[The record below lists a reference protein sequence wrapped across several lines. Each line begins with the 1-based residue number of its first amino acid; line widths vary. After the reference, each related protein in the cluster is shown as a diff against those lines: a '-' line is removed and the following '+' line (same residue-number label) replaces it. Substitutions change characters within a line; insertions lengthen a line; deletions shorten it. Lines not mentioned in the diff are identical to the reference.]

1 MNENS
6 TISNAYDG
14 KHDEYGHDLPRW
26 MNFEHVIDIGEMD
39 PNQTATDYY
48 GFELPNGV
56 AMVIQSQ
63 PSHRDHPFIVYSYGD
78 GACFHDD
85 VEFDSL
91 RTAISYASQ
100 LHSGAIDPDYL
111 RVEYTHDE
119 YETLCWRD
127 FYQAAHGNIEY
138 ASRLVDQC
146 NGGFREGFG
155 PYACAAEDLA
165 EGEIVNFNNRYVITD
180 ANGPDTK
187 EIAAKRIW
195 NELGDVCIDDNECID
210 SEFYGYPIGTFR
222 EDIWHDIEDQLGVPI
237 HELMFPDDVIKD
249 MTNERKPELTIFTSK
264 KRTFPQAFSVRK
276 SVVQAVEKF
285 LQKEKLYVKR
295 DTNVPFSARP
305 EKKAL
310 RTAKVHSYPRSILK
324 AQFSMS

>member
-26 MNFEHVIDIGEMD
+26 MNFEHVIDIGEAD
-39 PNQTATDYY
+39 PTQTATDYY

-111 RVEYTHDE
+111 LSLIHILMIRWSNNTTSRSFLVFPT
-119 YETLCWRD
+119 
-127 FYQAAHGNIEY
+127 
-138 ASRLVDQC
+138 ASRQ
-146 NGGFREGFG
+146 N
-155 PYACAAEDLA
+155 
-165 EGEIVNFNNRYVITD
+165 
-180 ANGPDTK
+180 
-187 EIAAKRIW
+187 
-195 NELGDVCIDDNECID
+195 
-210 SEFYGYPIGTFR
+210 
-222 EDIWHDIEDQLGVPI
+222 
-237 HELMFPDDVIKD
+237 
-249 MTNERKPELTIFTSK
+249 
-264 KRTFPQAFSVRK
+264 
-276 SVVQAVEKF
+276 
-285 LQKEKLYVKR
+285 
-295 DTNVPFSARP
+295 
-305 EKKAL
+305 
-310 RTAKVHSYPRSILK
+310 
-324 AQFSMS
+324 SMR

>member
-1 MNENS
+1 MNERS

-14 KHDEYGHDLPRW
+14 KHDESGHELPRW
-26 MNFEHVIDIGEMD
+26 MNFEHVIDIGETD
-39 PNQTATDYY
+39 PTQTATDYY

-85 VEFDSL
+85 VEFDLL
-91 RTAISYASQ
+91 RTAIDYASQ
-100 LHSGAIDPDYL
+100 LHSGAIDPDCL
-111 RVEYTHDE
+111 RVEYTLDE
-119 YETLCWRD
+119 YGTLCWRD

-165 EGEIVNFNNRYVITD
+165 EGEIVNFNNCYVITD

-195 NELGDVCIDDNECID
+195 DELGDVCIDDNECID

-237 HELMFPDDVIKD
+237 HELMFPDDVNKD
-249 MTNERKPELTIFTSK
+249 MTNERSLTMSNENKNWQIAASCRVLSQTASI
-264 KRTFPQAFSVRK
+264 
-276 SVVQAVEKF
+276 
-285 LQKEKLYVKR
+285 
-295 DTNVPFSARP
+295 SAI
-305 EKKAL
+305 
-310 RTAKVHSYPRSILK
+310 RTASPAI
-324 AQFSMS
+324 

>member
-26 MNFEHVIDIGEMD
+26 MNFEHVIDIGEAD
-39 PNQTATDYY
+39 PTQTATDYY

-78 GACFHDD
+78 GACPHDD

-165 EGEIVNFNNRYVITD
+165 EGEIVNFYNHESKEARTIPVNPFAASK
-180 ANGPDTK
+180 ANK
-187 EIAAKRIW
+187 AA
-195 NELGDVCIDDNECID
+195 
-210 SEFYGYPIGTFR
+210 R
-222 EDIWHDIEDQLGVPI
+222 EA
-237 HELMFPDDVIKD
+237 FF
-249 MTNERKPELTIFTSK
+249 ERKDAEREQGKGLGAKAASA
-264 KRTFPQAFSVRK
+264 RGAS
-276 SVVQAVEKF
+276 
-285 LQKEKLYVKR
+285 EKL
-295 DTNVPFSARP
+295 DGQSQPAP
-305 EKKAL
+305 
-310 RTAKVHSYPRSILK
+310 AKDNLEH
-324 AQFSMS
+324 